1 MDLVLNVGSPKKLT
15 FFFFLQNPEIERVL
29 FRFPDSNQDMGD
41 VDWSGAASKLRLEW
55 IP

>member
-15 FFFFLQNPEIERVL
+15 LLQKPEIERVL

-41 VDWSGAASKLRLEW
+41 VGWSGAATKLRPEW